1 MKEAMQAREHIDLL
15 IAPKWLIPVE
25 PAGITLED
33 HAVAIRSGRIHT
45 ICPLSEAEQR
55 FEARERVVLDQHVLI
70 PGMVNLHTHAA
81 MSLLRGIADDLPLMR
96 WLQEAIWPAEA
107 ACVSPDFVRDGTL
120 LAGIEMLRGG
130 ITCANEMYFYPEA
143 AAEAF
148 AELGMRAAIGATVIE
163 FPTRYASDA
172 DDYLRKGLAA
182 RDRWREHPLI
192 SFSLA
197 PHAPYTV
204 SDRTFE
210 RIVQYAH
217 ELGVPVHMHLHET
230 QGEIAEGLRQHG
242 VRPLARMK
250 SLGLLDTDLIA
261 VHAVHIDLNEIDI
274 LAAHNCSI
282 AHCPSSNMKLASGAA
297 PLKNMIE
304 RGLRVG
310 LGTDGAA
317 SNNRLDMFQEMR
329 HAALLAKVSSGDAA
343 TFPAHTALRAATLD
357 GAAALKLDADIGSIV
372 PGKAA
377 DLTAVALNSF
387 ECSPCFDP
395 ASHLLYA
402 AGREH
407 VTHVWVEGQ
416 ARIKDGAMLWDSNKE
431 LLPRLSMWQTF
442 LKTSAISQ

>member
-1 MKEAMQAREHIDLL
+1 MHAREPIDLL
-15 IAPKWLIPVE
+15 IAPKWLIPIE
-25 PAGITLED
+25 PAGVTLED
-33 HAVAIRSGRIHT
+33 HAVAIRNGVIHAV
-45 ICPLSEAEQR
+45 CPLAEAEQR
-55 FEARERVVLDQHVLI
+55 FDARERVSLQDHVLI

-81 MSLLRGIADDLPLMR
+81 MNLMRGIANDLPLMR

-107 ACVSPDFVRDGTL
+107 ACVSAEFVRDGTL

-130 ITCANEMYFYPEA
+130 ITCANEMYFHPDA
-143 AAEAF
+143 AASAF
-148 AELGMRAAIGATVIE
+148 AELGMRAMIGVTVIE
-163 FPTRYASDA
+163 FPTAYASDA

-182 RDRWREHPLI
+182 RDHWRDHSLI
-192 SFSLA
+192 QFSLA

-204 SDRTFE
+204 SDRSFE

-217 ELGVPVHMHLHET
+217 ELGMPVHMHLHET
-230 QGEIAEGLRQHG
+230 RDEIAESQSRHG
-242 VRPLARMK
+242 IRPLARIQ
-250 SLGLLDTDLIA
+250 SLGLLDTDFIA
-261 VHAVHIDLNEIDI
+261 VHAVHLDLNEIDI

-282 AHCPSSNMKLASGAA
+282 AHCPTSNMKLASGAA
-297 PLKNMIE
+297 PLASMNK

-317 SNNRLDMFQEMR
+317 SNNRLDLFQEMR
-329 HAALLAKVSSGDAA
+329 HAALLAKVTSGDAA
-343 TFPAHTALRAATLD
+343 AFPAHTALRAATLD
-357 GAAALKLDADIGSIV
+357 GAAALRLDETIGSIV

-377 DLTAVALNSF
+377 DLTAVALNSL

-407 VTHVWVEGQ
+407 VTHVWIAGQ
-416 ARIKDGAMLWDSNKE
+416 ARIKDGAMLWDRNKE

-442 LKTSAISQ
+442 LKTSAKSQ